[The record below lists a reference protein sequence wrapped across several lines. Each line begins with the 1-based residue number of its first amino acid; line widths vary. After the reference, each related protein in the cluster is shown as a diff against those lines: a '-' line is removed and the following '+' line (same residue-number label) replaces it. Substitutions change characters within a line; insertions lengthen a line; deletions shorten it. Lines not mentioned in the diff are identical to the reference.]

1 MSSLQALRSQTSGS
15 AASCKSLFLAGA
27 AAAALLS
34 ATPAFAAADVCK
46 GADINILMETVPD
59 TDALI
64 SLKGEFEKA
73 HDAKVNIEAVN
84 YSLMH
89 EKLVPSLTAPTSS
102 YDVLIVDSYWVG
114 EFKTAGWIKDLDD
127 WIARDKVDTAVYFP
141 ALMELNGKVQG
152 KTYMLPFWQYA
163 MGVLYRKDIV
173 ESPAFQK
180 AYKEKFGHDWKMP
193 TSMGEFAEVVKWAN
207 NYEGMH
213 GIAMAA
219 QRSDPVVMEA
229 TNYLFAEG
237 GDFYDRTTWKPTMDS
252 PEAVKAVTIYADLLK
267 NAAQPGA
274 LGANFDDVANTLK
287 QGKAIFAI
295 SYLFLFPTLQDP
307 KDSKVVGKMDFAPVP
322 GKDSFLGAWGW
333 AVPSNAKNPECSWEF
348 LKWVESKD
356 IAYKRALAGGQ
367 PTQEWIYQDPA
378 FLKAWPVMT
387 QVGTALAHSKGLPIM
402 SRSTQL
408 VETFAEVMGNV
419 LANGEEP
426 ATALSDA
433 QGKFGA
439 LVKGDPLLK

>member
-1 MSSLQALRSQTSGS
+1 MTRVKFGGCAATLALLLAAGPAL
-15 AASCKSLFLAGA
+15 AAS
-27 AAAALLS
+27 
-34 ATPAFAAADVCK
+34 DVCK
-46 GADINILMETVPD
+46 GSDINILMETVPD
-59 TDALI
+59 TDALQAV
-64 SLKGEFEKA
+64 KGEFEKEYG
-73 HDAKVNIEAVN
+73 AKVNIEAVN

-114 EFKTAGWIKDLDD
+114 EFKTAGWIKDLDA
-127 WIARDKVDTAVYFP
+127 WIARDKVDTSIYFP
-141 ALMELNGKVQG
+141 ALMALNGTVQG

-163 MGVLYRKDIV
+163 MGILYRKDIV
-173 ESPAFQK
+173 DDPAFQA
-180 AYKEKFGHDWKMP
+180 AYKEHFKRDWRMP
-193 TSMGEFAEVVKWAN
+193 TNLEEFAEVVKWAGK
-207 NYEGMH
+207 YKDMY

-219 QRSDPVVMEA
+219 QRADPVVMEA

-252 PEAVKAVTIYADLLK
+252 PEAAKAVTVYADLI
-267 NAAQPGA
+267 NSAAQPGA

-295 SYLFLFPTLQDP
+295 SYLFLFPTLEDP
-307 KDSKVVGKMDFAPVP
+307 KDSTVVGKMGFAPVP

-333 AVPSNAKNPECSWEF
+333 AVPSNAKNPDCSWEF

-356 IAYKRALAGGQ
+356 VAYKRALAGGQ
-367 PTQEWIYQDPA
+367 PTQMWIYEDPE
-378 FLKAWPVMT
+378 FIKKWPAMA
-387 QVGTALAHSKGLPIM
+387 QVGTALEHSKGLPIM

-408 VETFAEVMGNV
+408 VETFAEVMGAV
-419 LANGEEP
+419 LANNVAP
-426 ATALSDA
+426 ATALEESQD
-433 QGKFGA
+433 KFGR